1 MRKKD
6 ETPIMRQVI
15 LDAMKEFPNI
25 PKRRLA
31 RIIYARNPDGYKSM
45 EQVRDFIRYYTGN
58 RGVKD
63 KNSIIKKY
71 GEPIQYTSESQ

>member
-1 MRKKD
+1 MRKND
-6 ETPIMRQVI
+6 EIPIMRQVI
-15 LDAMKEFPNI
+15 LDAMEEFPNI

-31 RIIYARNPDGYKSM
+31 RIIYARNPDGYLSI
-45 EQVRDFIRYYTGN
+45 EHVRSAIRYYTGN
-58 RGVKD
+58 RGVRD